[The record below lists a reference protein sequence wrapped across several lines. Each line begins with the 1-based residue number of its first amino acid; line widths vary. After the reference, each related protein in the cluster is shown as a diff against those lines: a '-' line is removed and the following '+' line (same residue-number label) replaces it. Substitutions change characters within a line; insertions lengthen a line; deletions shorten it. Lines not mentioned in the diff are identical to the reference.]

1 MSSTTT
7 QQNSPVAG
15 RKAGKKQKVNQQEP
29 DNNSA
34 PKTDP
39 RPTLPSG
46 LIGVLVIGIFFLDQ
60 LTKYLGNGWLEYG
73 QTLAVF
79 PGFDLLLVYNKG
91 AAFSF
96 LDDAAGW
103 QRWILSGISAIV
115 SLGIMLYIRKVPGH
129 QRLLRVS
136 LAFILG
142 GALGNFY
149 DRIALGYVVDFI
161 SVYYEAWRF
170 ATFNIA
176 DAAISVGAALM
187 VLDIFVSPADDK

>member
-7 QQNSPVAG
+7 QQNPSL
-15 RKAGKKQKVNQQEP
+15 AGKKPGKKNKVNQQQP
-29 DNNSA
+29 DNKA
-34 PKTDP
+34 VPDP
-39 RPTLPSG
+39 ERRPGLPSG
-46 LIGVLVIGIFFLDQ
+46 LLGILVIGIFFVDQ

-73 QTLAVF
+73 QTRAVF

-103 QRWILSGISAIV
+103 QRWILSGISAVV
-115 SLGIMLYIRKVPGH
+115 SLGILLYIRRVPSY
-129 QRLLRVS
+129 QRLLRIS

-161 SVYYEAWRF
+161 SVYYESWRF
-170 ATFNIA
+170 ATFNVA
-176 DAAISVGAALM
+176 DAAISIGAALM
-187 VLDIFVSPADDK
+187 VLDIFLAPAEDK